1 MKLNF
6 YKEFECTVEDIKP
19 RELLLR
25 KLQFKELIY
34 FEFECTLCITI
45 KCLRCR
51 EFWQISV
58 IQMDGACFYILKR
71 SVVMLKLESS
81 GFAAASAMPYRRRHS
96 NSRSRLLKKIVNK
109 APLNT
114 MGSLLSVILPILQ
127 RIWLVKMGNK
137 NALKALL
144 CVQMTQNHNGSGQVA
159 QMFVFVQK

>member
-1 MKLNF
+1 M
-6 YKEFECTVEDIKP
+6 YCGRYQTP
-19 RELLLR
+19 RIT
-25 KLQFKELIY
+25 FKKASIQRTDL
-34 FEFECTLCITI
+34 
-45 KCLRCR
+45 
-51 EFWQISV
+51 FWV
-58 IQMDGACFYILKR
+58 WMYPVHHNQMPNMPGILTNQRYSNGACFYILKR